1 MRQVMQPMND
11 VILTMCMTKEDLSST
26 CICMCNCE
34 KTLITEEIYEFNSG

>member
-1 MRQVMQPMND
+1 MYP
-11 VILTMCMTKEDLSST
+11 TKFIVDIETDGLDKIVNRIT